1 LHYLERAMFV
11 VGNQGDGKSSQIRDI
26 FRDVRFH
33 KGGASQIGESG
44 RLSDWIAISNE
55 RYLHVR
61 LTSPHEY
68 GDGFEEF
75 TDKVDEKQDERG
87 TKYRWNFLGALQT
100 NAFRNMPSSEL
111 VVERFVRRYQ
121 PERCRVV
128 LIYIQT
134 AVPFGLKLR
143 LVEYPSTVRKSMLSS
158 V

>member
-1 LHYLERAMFV
+1 V
-11 VGNQGDGKSSQIRDI
+11 
-26 FRDVRFH
+26 
-33 KGGASQIGESG
+33 G

-100 NAFRNMPSSEL
+100 NAFRNMPGCREICAALSARAMPSCANLHSNGGAIRPQTEISRISQHCKKIH
-111 VVERFVRRYQ
+111 VEFCMIDAQ
-121 PERCRVV
+121 HNK
-128 LIYIQT
+128 
-134 AVPFGLKLR
+134 GLFLGDFFDF
-143 LVEYPSTVRKSMLSS
+143 T
-158 V
+158 